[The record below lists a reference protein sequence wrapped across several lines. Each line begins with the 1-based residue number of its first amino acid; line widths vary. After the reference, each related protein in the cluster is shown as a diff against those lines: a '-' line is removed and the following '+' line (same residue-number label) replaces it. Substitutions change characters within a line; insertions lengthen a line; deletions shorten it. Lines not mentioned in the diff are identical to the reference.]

1 MKHLKR
7 FNESSVDSIYEHSH
21 EVSNESISDL
31 NDVVNDCKD
40 ILIDLSDNHIPYK
53 VWVASSGSIIVDI
66 GDDKGLTSLK
76 NEGSTFDHLFSYLE
90 SFGYLMNGKRSFYEG
105 DNWDYYE
112 SCPKCS
118 SDEVTVDVN
127 SEDKFQSGLKFTC
140 DKCKYVGDSEEFNSP
155 EWPLDKSELMW
166 VIGDGVKFDFMRIQ
180 FNKLTKSK

>member
-7 FNESSVDSIYEHSH
+7 FNESSIDSVYEHSH
-21 EVSNESISDL
+21 EVSNILS
-31 NDVVNDCKD
+31 DCKD

-53 VWVASSGSIIVDI
+53 VWVSSIGSILIEI

-76 NEGSTFDHLFSYLE
+76 NEESTFDHLFSYLE

-118 SDEVTVDVN
+118 SGEVTIDVN
-127 SEDKFQSGLKFTC
+127 SEVRFQSGYKFTC
-140 DKCKYVGDSEEFNSP
+140 DKCKYVGDSEEFTSP
-155 EWPLDKSELMW
+155 EWPLDKSDLMW
-166 VIGDGVKFDFMRIQ
+166 VIKDGVKFDFMRIQ
-180 FNKLTKSK
+180 FNKSKITTK

>member
-7 FNESSVDSIYEHSH
+7 FSVYEHSH
-21 EVSNESISDL
+21 EVSNESSIVNIL
-31 NDVVNDCKD
+31 NDCKD

-90 SFGYLMNGKRSFYEG
+90 SFGYLMNGKKSFYEG
-105 DNWDYYE
+105 NNWEYYE
-112 SCPKCS
+112 SCPKCG
-118 SDEVTVDVN
+118 SDEVTIDVN
-127 SEDKFQSGLKFTC
+127 SEVRFQSGNKFTC
-140 DKCKYVGDSEEFNSP
+140 DKCKYVGDSEDFTSP
-155 EWPLDKSELMW
+155 DWPLDKNELMW

-180 FNKLTKSK
+180 FDKLTKSK